1 MADSAHEHISIEAPL
16 DDCYAAISDFER
28 YAEWAPDI
36 KATRVIARDDCGR
49 ASEVEFRAAAMGRS
63 VLVHL
68 RYDYSAAPERLS
80 WELVEGD
87 TVRRYEGSYQL
98 TALEGQSATTTDVDY
113 ELTVELLVP
122 LPGFVKRRAESKIMK
137 AALPELKHHVES
149 GAAQHS

>member
-1 MADSAHEHISIEAPL
+1 MADSANEHITIGAPL
-16 DDCYAAISDFER
+16 DECFAAITDFER
-28 YAEWAPDI
+28 YPEWAPDI
-36 KATRVIARDDCGR
+36 KATRVLARDDQGR

-68 RYDYSAAPERLS
+68 RYDYSAAPEKLS
-80 WELVEGD
+80 WVLVEGD
-87 TVRRYEGSYQL
+87 TVRRYDGTYQL
-98 TALEGQSATTTDVDY
+98 RAGDGSAGSSTDVDY

-149 GAAQHS
+149 GAARPG